1 MDIRNKGY
9 HVRLQELREVVERQN
24 YDVEELVGLL
34 ELTVD
39 DILERFPDKLMEN
52 ASKFGVEESE
62 D

>member
-34 ELTVD
+34 ELSID
-39 DILERFPDKLMEN
+39 DILERFPDKLM
-52 ASKFGVEESE
+52 
-62 D
+62 